1 VIRLPRPRSQRL
13 GPEGLGFFVRV
24 AAFPMDNADLA
35 KSLQDKQREMSRFR
49 QMIAHL
55 AESGDSASFAAAPLR
70 R

>member
-1 VIRLPRPRSQRL
+1 
-13 GPEGLGFFVRV
+13 
-24 AAFPMDNADLA
+24 MDNADLA